1 MILLVYREAIRLF
14 VKKSWNTKEKK
25 RYIQH
30 HIVES
35 YRDRKTGKNKHR
47 YLLNISDLPQHV
59 IDAIDQSFKQG
70 KTVTGPQ
77 VSIKTGD
84 CLKGAGLLAIHR
96 MWKQEKMDQIL
107 IGLTPEA
114 KQSVQLMVCQRIL
127 QPGSKL
133 SLKETL
139 KSTLFK
145 EAWSKNRFD
154 EDVLYAVMDVMN
166 ENFYTIQEALRGK
179 SESSPVMLLYDITST
194 YFEGTKAEDGAYGH
208 SRDKRWDRYQVVI
221 GLVCTAEGLP
231 LAIEVWPGNTADKT
245 TVSGRLRVLKERFG
259 IAKAVFVGDAGMYTE
274 ANVAEILS
282 AGFDY
287 ILKPEWHTQKKQL
300 EKQLPL
306 QQELFDH
313 GHVEWVEDGVR
324 YVGYFSEPRK
334 ERAARQREEGMQ
346 EAEAELDRLSQIAA
360 RGSYYSWTRL
370 REKVNDLMERCG
382 VKGLYTVVIDPMDEG
397 KDPEQKGRLRLRY
410 VLDKAELAR
419 RAATDGMY
427 ILQTSLGEA
436 AYSASEID
444 ASYKKLQLVERA
456 FRSIKSFLKIRPIYH
471 YKSRRVRA
479 HVLICFLAYYLVKKM
494 ELEYRSRG
502 ITEEVVPL
510 LRGWND
516 LQLVSLTVTV
526 GEHSRSEWQWSLG
539 PIGEAI
545 KGQIETL
552 GWWRSIDKLRLS
564 LLKSQ

>member
-1 MILLVYREAIRLF
+1 M
-14 VKKSWNTKEKK
+14 
-25 RYIQH
+25 
-30 HIVES
+30 
-35 YRDRKTGKNKHR
+35 
-47 YLLNISDLPQHV
+47 

-274 ANVAEILS
+274 ANVVEILS
-282 AGFDY
+282 AGS
-287 ILKPEWHTQKKQL
+287 T
-300 EKQLPL
+300 
-306 QQELFDH
+306 
-313 GHVEWVEDGVR
+313 
-324 YVGYFSEPRK
+324 
-334 ERAARQREEGMQ
+334 
-346 EAEAELDRLSQIAA
+346 
-360 RGSYYSWTRL
+360 
-370 REKVNDLMERCG
+370 
-382 VKGLYTVVIDPMDEG
+382 
-397 KDPEQKGRLRLRY
+397 
-410 VLDKAELAR
+410 
-419 RAATDGMY
+419 
-427 ILQTSLGEA
+427 TS
-436 AYSASEID
+436 
-444 ASYKKLQLVERA
+444 
-456 FRSIKSFLKIRPIYH
+456 
-471 YKSRRVRA
+471 
-479 HVLICFLAYYLVKKM
+479 
-494 ELEYRSRG
+494 
-502 ITEEVVPL
+502 
-510 LRGWND
+510 
-516 LQLVSLTVTV
+516 
-526 GEHSRSEWQWSLG
+526 
-539 PIGEAI
+539 
-545 KGQIETL
+545 
-552 GWWRSIDKLRLS
+552 
-564 LLKSQ
+564 